1 MEELVIKN
9 FKLIA
14 TTTFGIEAITKREI
28 EKLGYKNLVV
38 ENGKVELEGNVKD
51 IAVLNTWL
59 RTSERVLIKMA
70 EFTAT
75 SFEDLFNQTEAIDW
89 GSLIPVD
96 GKMHI
101 VGKSVKSQLY
111 SVPDCQSIVKK
122 AIVKS
127 MSKTYG
133 VNDFAEDG
141 PIYKIEVAI
150 LKDVVTLSIDTSGS
164 GLHKRGYRPYAGVAP
179 LKETLAAALVMM
191 SRWKYS
197 QPLIDPFC
205 GSGTILI
212 EAAMFARN
220 MAPGLNRSFVCEE
233 WDGFDAKIFTQVRE
247 EANAK
252 IFTDKTYELYGY
264 DIDGRVLKQARS
276 NAKAAGVADDVKFY
290 ERDFADFTSG
300 FEQACLVTN
309 PPYGERLGGE
319 EEIRKLNEMIGDL
332 RDEFPHW
339 GINVFTAFGG
349 FERDFGEEASKN
361 RKLYNGRIL
370 TRFYNYYPM

>member
-1 MEELVIKN
+1 MNN
-9 FKLIA
+9 FNLIA
-14 TTTFGIEAITKREI
+14 TTTFGIEAITKKEI
-28 EKLGYKNLVV
+28 EKLGYKNLTV
-38 ENGKVELEGNVKD
+38 ENGKVELQGGVRD
-51 IAVLNTWL
+51 IAILNTWL
-59 RTSERVLIKMA
+59 RTAERVLIKIG
-70 EFTAT
+70 EFNAT
-75 SFEDLFNQTEAIDW
+75 SFEDLFNQTAAIDW
-89 GSLIPVD
+89 GALIPVD
-96 GKMHI
+96 GKMHV

-122 AIVKS
+122 AIIKS
-127 MSKTYG
+127 MQKTYP
-133 VNDFAEDG
+133 NDIFMEDG
-141 PIYKIEVAI
+141 PTYKIEVAI
-150 LKDVVTLSIDTSGS
+150 LKDVVTLSIDTSGA
-164 GLHKRGYRPYAGVAP
+164 GLHKRGYRVNAGAAP

-233 WDGFDAKIFTQVRE
+233 WDGFDAKIFSKVRE
-247 EANAK
+247 EANEK

-276 NAKAAGVADDVKFY
+276 NAKAAGVADDIKFH
-290 ERDFADFTSG
+290 ERGFADFTSG
-300 FEQACLVTN
+300 FEQACLITN
-309 PPYGERLGGE
+309 PPYGERLGEE
-319 EEIRKLNEMIGDL
+319 EEIRKLNEALGDL
-332 RDEFPHW
+332 RDEFPRW

-349 FERDFGEEASKN
+349 FERDFGEEANKN

-370 TRFYNYYPM
+370 TRLYSYYPM

>member
-1 MEELVIKN
+1 MNK

-28 EKLGYKNLVV
+28 EKLGYQNLLVA
-38 ENGKVELEGNVKD
+38 NGKVELEGGVKD
-51 IAVLNTWL
+51 IAILNTWL

-70 EFTAT
+70 EFKAM
-75 SFEDLFNQTEAIDW
+75 SFEALFDQTVAIDW
-89 GSLIPVD
+89 GSLIPAN
-96 GKMHI
+96 GNMHI

-122 AIVKS
+122 AIIKS

-133 VNDFAEDG
+133 IDSFEEDG
-141 PIYKIEVAI
+141 PVYKIEVAI
-150 LKDVVTLSIDTSGS
+150 LKDIVTLSIDTSGV
-164 GLHKRGYRPYAGVAP
+164 GLHKRGYRAYAGAAP

-191 SRWKYS
+191 SRWKFS
-197 QPLIDPFC
+197 QPMIDPFC

-220 MAPGLNRSFVCEE
+220 IAPGLNRSFVCED
-233 WDGFDAKIFTQVRE
+233 WPGFDAKMFSQVRE
-247 EANAK
+247 EANTKA
-252 IFTDKTYELYGY
+252 FRDKTYKLIGY
-264 DIDGRVLKQARS
+264 DIDDQVLRQARS
-276 NAKAAGVADDVKFY
+276 NAKAAGVGADIEFHQ
-290 ERDFADFTSG
+290 RDFANFSSSVG
-300 FEQACLVTN
+300 AACLVTN
-309 PPYGERLGGE
+309 PPYGERLSE
-319 EEIRKLNEMIGDL
+319 ETEVRKLNEMMGDL
-332 RDEFPHW
+332 RDAYPHW

-370 TRFYNYYPM
+370 TRFYQYYPM

>member
-1 MEELVIKN
+1 MKN

-28 EKLGYKNLVV
+28 AKLGYKNLAV
-38 ENGKVELEGNVKD
+38 ENGKVELEGDIRD

-59 RTSERVLIKMA
+59 RTAERVLIKMA
-70 EFTAT
+70 EFKAT
-75 SFEDLFNQTEAIDW
+75 SFEELFDQTENINW
-89 GSLIPVD
+89 SSLIPID

-127 MSKTYG
+127 MSNSYG
-133 VNDFAEDG
+133 VDIFEEDG
-141 PIYKIEVAI
+141 PVYKIEVAI
-150 LKDVVTLSIDTSGS
+150 LKDIVTLSIDTSGA
-164 GLHKRGYRPYAGVAP
+164 GLHKRGYRAYAGEAP

-191 SRWKYS
+191 SRWKFN
-197 QPLIDPFC
+197 QPMIDPFC

-212 EAAMFARN
+212 EAALFARN
-220 MAPGLNRSFVCEE
+220 IAPGLNRSFICED
-233 WDGFDAKIFTQVRE
+233 WSGFDAKVFSQVRE
-247 EANAK
+247 EANTKA
-252 IFTDKTYELYGY
+252 FRDKEYKLLGY
-264 DIDGRVLKQARS
+264 DIDSQVLRQARS
-276 NAKAAGVADDVKFY
+276 NAKAAGVGDDIEFHQ
-290 ERDFADFTSG
+290 RDFADFSSSIAT
-300 FEQACLVTN
+300 ACLVTN
-309 PPYGERLGGE
+309 PPYGERLSE
-319 EEIRKLNEMIGDL
+319 EAEVRRLNEMMGDL
-332 RDEFPHW
+332 RDVHPHW

-370 TRFYNYYPM
+370 TRFYQYYAM